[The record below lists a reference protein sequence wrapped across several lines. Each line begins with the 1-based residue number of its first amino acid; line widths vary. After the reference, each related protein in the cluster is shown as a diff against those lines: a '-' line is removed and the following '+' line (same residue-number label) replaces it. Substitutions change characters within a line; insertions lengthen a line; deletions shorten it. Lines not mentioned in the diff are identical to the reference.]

1 MGRKSLGLTHEEMR
15 IHRELLR
22 KAREAT
28 KRENKRRLA
37 FATIM
42 TKIELEQLRG
52 KTTDEI
58 IAELMKDQ
66 TIEVKVIA
74 TPEPS
79 QTLAGYKG
87 ERLRRKK

>member
-22 KAREAT
+22 KAREVT

-37 FATIM
+37 FTTIM
-42 TKIELEQLRG
+42 MKIELEQLRG

-66 TIEVKVIA
+66 TIEVKIIA

-87 ERLRRKK
+87 ERLKRKK